1 MLKSMGKK
9 EMVIE
14 HMRHERRQSNGGVS
28 QREGDRAC
36 ISKNKVCMSVPYYIL
51 QPSLCANLRNKAQ
64 NSGDQRSAYAWQVI

>member
-1 MLKSMGKK
+1 MGKK
-9 EMVIE
+9 EIVID
-14 HMRHERRQSNGGVS
+14 HLRHERRQSNGGVS

-64 NSGDQRSAYAWQVI
+64 KQETVVIREVLMLGK